1 MRYIDQRLTY
11 EQFSN
16 VKEKL
21 PYGQFPVAKVE
32 GEVLGQSMAITRW
45 ECCWLFLSSWG
56 SCLRYFAA
64 QYGLAGRT
72 NLEMAQADEIVDA
85 VNDMINKR
93 IAARNETDERKK
105 STMTREVMSETIP
118 ATLVSL

>member
-1 MRYIDQRLTY
+1 
-11 EQFSN
+11 
-16 VKEKL
+16 
-21 PYGQFPVAKVE
+21 
-32 GEVLGQSMAITRW
+32 
-45 ECCWLFLSSWG
+45 
-56 SCLRYFAA
+56 
-64 QYGLAGRT
+64 
-72 NLEMAQADEIVDA
+72 MAQADEIVDA

>member
-1 MRYIDQRLTY
+1 MVSSLWPRLRVRCWVSPWPSPG
-11 EQFSN
+11 ENVVDCFSHHDD
-16 VKEKL
+16 
-21 PYGQFPVAKVE
+21 
-32 GEVLGQSMAITRW
+32 
-45 ECCWLFLSSWG
+45 
-56 SCLRYFAA
+56 CLRYFAA